1 MSGLLEPR
9 AIGRS
14 LPRVD
19 GFAKVTG
26 TAPYAYEQPVP
37 DPLYLHVVQANVA
50 RGRITAID
58 TSRAEALPGVVTV
71 LTHHNAPRLASHQD
85 KELWVLQSDEVA
97 FRGQFVAAVVAETL
111 EIACHAAELVR
122 VSYHG
127 QPHDT
132 ELRADVHTPSQAAG
146 FKIDTVEGDVDAAL
160 ESAPVRVEQTYS
172 TPMEHNNPMEPHT
185 TVAIWDSTRGSHR
198 LTLYDSTQGVFTVRN
213 ALAPVFGLDPEH
225 IRVVA
230 PYVGGGFGSKGA
242 PHAHNVLTGLA
253 AQVVE
258 GRPVKYA
265 LTRQQ
270 MFALA
275 GYRSPTIQ
283 HIALGAGTDGRLTA
297 IAHDVIEQ
305 TSRIKEYAEGS
316 AAPTRMMYATPNR
329 RTTHRLDALDVPVP
343 FWMRAPGVAPG
354 MFAGESA
361 MDELAIACGLDPI
374 ELRVRNEPT
383 TDPETGKPW
392 SGRHLIACLRE
403 GGRRFG
409 WQDRDPTPASRRRG
423 CWLLGTGVAAATYP
437 RHAFPGSAA
446 TVAYQDGRYLV
457 RIGAA
462 DIGTGSWTALT
473 QIAADALACPVASI
487 DLEIGDTELP
497 TATVAAGSSGIT
509 SWGTTIVEAARTF
522 RDKYGPEPSNGD
534 EVHATMPNNP
544 DTDHYAMHSFGAQF
558 AGVQVNVDT
567 GEVKIARMLGVFSI
581 GRVINPRT
589 ARSQLIG
596 GMTMGLSM
604 ALHEESVI
612 DHRFGHVINH
622 DLAGYHIATHG
633 DVTNIDAT
641 WLDEYDPHYNP
652 MGSRGAG
659 EIGIVG
665 AAAAIANAIYHATGT
680 RIRNL
685 PITADKLCADGTQ
698 RAGPSFRPHF
708 PDH

>member
-1 MSGLLEPR
+1 MSGLLEPH
-9 AIGRS
+9 AIGRP

-19 GFAKVTG
+19 GLAKVTG

-37 DPLYLHVVQANVA
+37 DPLYLHPVQAGIA
-50 RGRITAID
+50 RGRISAID
-58 TSRAEALPGVVTV
+58 TSAAEAVSGVVTV
-71 LTHHNAPRLASHQD
+71 LTHHNAPRLASDRD

-97 FRGQFVAAVVAETL
+97 FRGQFVAAVVAETS
-111 EIACHAAELVR
+111 EIACHAAALVQ
-122 VSYHG
+122 VSYQEH
-127 QPHDT
+127 PHDT
-132 ELRADVHTPSQAAG
+132 ELRAHQDG
-146 FKIDTVEGDVDAAL
+146 FETDTVAGDVDAAL
-160 ESAPVRVEQTYS
+160 ESAPVRVEQTYT

-185 TVAIWDSTRGSHR
+185 TVAIWDSTGGNGR
-198 LTLYDSTQGVFTVRN
+198 LTLYDSTQGVFEVRN
-213 ALAPVFGLDPEH
+213 ALAPVFGLDPEC

-230 PYVGGGFGSKGA
+230 PYVGGGFGSKGK

-253 AQVVE
+253 AQVVK

-283 HIALGAGTDGRLTA
+283 RISLGAEADGRLTA

-316 AAPTRMMYATPNR
+316 AAPTRMMYAAPHR
-329 RTTHRLDALDVPVP
+329 RTTHRLDPLDVPVP

-361 MDELAIACGLDPI
+361 MDELAIASGLDPI
-374 ELRVRNEPT
+374 KLRVRNEPA

-392 SGRHLIACLRE
+392 SGRHLIDCLQE
-403 GGRRFG
+403 GARRFG
-409 WQDRDPTPASRRRG
+409 WHGRDPAPATRRQG
-423 CWLLGTGVAAATYP
+423 CWLVGTGVAAATYP
-437 RHAFPGSAA
+437 RYAFPGSTA
-446 TVAYQDGRYLV
+446 TISYQHGRYLV

-473 QIAADALACPVASI
+473 QIAADALTCPVDSI

-522 RDKYGPEPSNGD
+522 RDKYGADPSDGD
-534 EVHATMPNNP
+534 EVHATMPGNP
-544 DTDHYAMHSFGAQF
+544 HTDHYAMHSFGAQF
-558 AGVQVNVDT
+558 AEVRVNVDT
-567 GEVKIARMLGVFSI
+567 GEVRVPRMLGVFSI

-604 ALHEESVI
+604 ALHEQSIV

-622 DLAGYHIATHG
+622 DFAGYHIATHA
-633 DVTNIDAT
+633 DVANLDAI

-665 AAAAIANAIYHATGT
+665 AAAAIANAVYHATGT

-685 PITADKLCADGTQ
+685 PITADKLL
-698 RAGPSFRPHF
+698 R
-708 PDH
+708 